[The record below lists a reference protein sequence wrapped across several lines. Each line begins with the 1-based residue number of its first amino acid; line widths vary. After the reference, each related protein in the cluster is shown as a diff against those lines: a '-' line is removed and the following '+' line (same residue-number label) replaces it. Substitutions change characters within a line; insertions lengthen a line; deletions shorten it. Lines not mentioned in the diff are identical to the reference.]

1 MYVLDD
7 YILLFHLF
15 SVFLKCKSQNQ
26 STEYLQRTQYA
37 MKQAHI
43 AIRTL
48 YVALLFDSMKSGV
61 FILQM
66 SSLTLSYHSL
76 YTSTC
81 TGAIQC
87 NH

>member
-1 MYVLDD
+1 MYILDD
-7 YILLFHLF
+7 YILLFHIF
-15 SVFLKCKSQNQ
+15 SVFLKFKSQNQ
-26 STEYLQRTQYA
+26 STAYLQCTGYA

-43 AIRTL
+43 ATGTL
-48 YVALLFDSMKSGV
+48 YVALLFDLMKSRV